1 MNRFLL
7 ILFAFS
13 MVWLLSC
20 GSSTPTTKTN
30 QVTVSKPCNTAMM
43 KDLQIRWGGH
53 NFKTNNLAG
62 WQING
67 ESKLFAFAKDGK
79 DSEYILKEISKLDS
93 EKVCE
98 LFMTTQKYFLEIQA
112 LNIQADSS
120 NFVEFINNANG
131 TNLRAAWNVRFKTHG
146 SAEFRQLYDTL
157 ESIADREFKIFL
169 RKGDVPGNSIK

>member
-7 ILFAFS
+7 ILLAFS
-13 MVWLLSC
+13 MIWLLSC
-20 GSSTPTTKTN
+20 GSSTPTTKKN
-30 QVTVSKPCNTAMM
+30 VSQPCNSEIL
-43 KDLQIRWGGH
+43 KESIIRWGGH

-62 WQING
+62 WQIDAD
-67 ESKLFAFAKDGK
+67 SKLYAFSKEGK
-79 DSEYILKEISKLDS
+79 NSEYKFKEISKLDS

-112 LNIQADSS
+112 LNVPSDSS
-120 NFVEFINNANG
+120 NFVEFINYKTG
-131 TNLRAAWNVRFKTHG
+131 TNIRAAWNVRFKTHG